1 MTDQHTRPSIAA
13 VLSQHGVDVAERTG
27 WRPVRCPYH
36 DDSTASAS
44 VNTDIGRFNCHACGV
59 KGDVYDLLMYRE
71 RITFREALVLGDR
84 LEADPNATDH
94 KTGRVAGT
102 KRGYKPPGRRGR
114 K

>member
-1 MTDQHTRPSIAA
+1 MNDQHTRPSIVA
-13 VLSQHGVDVAERTG
+13 VLDRHGLEVVERTG

-44 VNTDIGRFNCHACGV
+44 VNTDLGAFTCHACGV
-59 KGDVYDLLMYRE
+59 KGDVYKLLMYRE
-71 RITFREALVLGDR
+71 GITFPEALVLGDS
-84 LEADPNATDH
+84 LAADPNATDH